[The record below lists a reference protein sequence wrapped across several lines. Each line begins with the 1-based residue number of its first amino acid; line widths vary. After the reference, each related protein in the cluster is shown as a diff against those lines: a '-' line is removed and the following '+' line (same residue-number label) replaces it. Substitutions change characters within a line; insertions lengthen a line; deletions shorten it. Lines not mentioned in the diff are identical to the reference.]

1 MKNSKASWRS
11 ILVPVD
17 GSPPSRRALA
27 QAAALARR
35 LKAGIIALHVITPF
49 EAYAYGEALPPV
61 ITHAD
66 FEKHAQR
73 ASGKILTGARNAAGG
88 VSCLCRTAWNVSAA
102 GAIVKAARLNHCSL
116 IVMGSHS
123 RRGVARLL
131 LGSVAQKVL
140 AESRVPVM
148 ICR

>member
-1 MKNSKASWRS
+1 MKKSKAAWRS

-17 GSPPSRRALA
+17 GSPPSKRAVA
-27 QAAALARR
+27 QAATLARR

-66 FEKHAQR
+66 FERHAQR
-73 ASGKILTGARNAAGG
+73 ASGKILLGARSAAAG
-88 VSCLCRTAWNVSAA
+88 VACRCRTAWNVSAA
-102 GAIVKAARLNHCSL
+102 GAIVKEARRNRCGL

-123 RRGVARLL
+123 RRGLARLL

-140 AESRVPVM
+140 AESRIPVM